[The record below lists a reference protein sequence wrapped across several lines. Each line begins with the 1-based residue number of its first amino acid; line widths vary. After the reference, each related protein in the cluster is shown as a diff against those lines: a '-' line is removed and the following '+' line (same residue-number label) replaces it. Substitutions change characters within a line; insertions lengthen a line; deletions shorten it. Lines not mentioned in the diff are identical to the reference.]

1 MVTVDSDKTMIRL
14 TSSCSFHDQT
24 AGGSVIESNNNTE
37 PPIPPSNLQKT
48 NILIDLQWQW
58 SRIANDSLCD
68 EGTVPRV
75 CE

>member
-1 MVTVDSDKTMIRL
+1 MVTVDSDNTMIRL

-48 NILIDLQWQW
+48 NILIDLQSQ
-58 SRIANDSLCD
+58 ISLCD

-75 CE
+75 CEYGF